1 LRQSLR
7 QPYGQGRELKVRRP
21 CQAGVFYS
29 NSKDSLIAE
38 IEQCFTHRLGPGR
51 IPKPS
56 AKGPRRIVGV
66 LSPHAGYMYSGP
78 IAAFSYKAL
87 AEDGEPRTAVIL
99 GPNHTGM
106 GSGVSIMT
114 EGMWETPIGTVKID
128 SETAK
133 AIADSS
139 DIIDVDDEA
148 HLLEHSIE
156 VQIPFL
162 QYLYDGRIEI
172 VPICMMMQ
180 DMDTSIE
187 VGTAIFEA
195 SKERDIIVIAS
206 SDMTHYEPQRSA
218 ERKDKIALK
227 MIEALNVE
235 GLYQV
240 IESENI
246 SMCGYGPTAALI
258 HYAKTVG
265 VEKASIEAY
274 RTSGDVTGD
283 LGAVV
288 GYSSVVF
295 RK

>member
-1 LRQSLR
+1 M
-7 QPYGQGRELKVRRP
+7 KVRRP

-29 NSKDSLIAE
+29 NSRNSLIAE
-38 IEQCFTHRLGPGR
+38 IERCFTHRLGPGEL
-51 IPKPS
+51 PKPS
-56 AKGPRRIVGV
+56 AEGPRGIVGI

-78 IAAFSYKAL
+78 VAAFSYKAL

-114 EGMWETPIGTVKID
+114 EGAWETTLGTVKID

-133 AIADSS
+133 AITNSS

-156 VQIPFL
+156 VQVPFL
-162 QYLYDGRIEI
+162 QYLYDDRIKI
-172 VPICMMMQ
+172 VPICMMIQ
-180 DMDTSIE
+180 DRDTSIE
-187 VGTAIFEA
+187 VGSAISEA
-195 SKERDIIVIAS
+195 SKGKDLIVIAS
-206 SDMTHYEPQRSA
+206 SDMTHYEPQSSA

-235 GLYQV
+235 GLYQA

-246 SMCGYGPTAALI
+246 SMCGYGPIAALI
-258 HYAKTVG
+258 HYAKTAG
-265 VEKASIEAY
+265 VKKASIEAY
-274 RTSGDVTGD
+274 RTSGDITGD

-288 GYSSVVF
+288 GYSSAVF